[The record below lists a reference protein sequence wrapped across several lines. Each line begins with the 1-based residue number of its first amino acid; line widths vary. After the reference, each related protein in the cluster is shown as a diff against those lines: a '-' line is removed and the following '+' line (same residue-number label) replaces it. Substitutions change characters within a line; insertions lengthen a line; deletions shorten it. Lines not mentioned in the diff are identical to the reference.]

1 MNEAR
6 VYLDTS
12 MLVKRYVKEE
22 GSEITDEY
30 FRMAQRGEAVL
41 CLSEIN
47 LGEAAVVF
55 DKYSRRTGIDARV
68 LLETM
73 LSELERLER
82 SSSVEIYPVDSDM
95 MRRAIKTVLTF
106 HIFIND
112 AIQLET
118 CAGAGGTM
126 FCSADRELN
135 SAAGELGIA
144 TVGQYN

>member
-22 GSEITDEY
+22 GSEIADE
-30 FRMAQRGEAVL
+30 FFHMAQRGEATL

-55 DKYSRRTGIDARV
+55 DKYSRRMGIDARASM
-68 LLETM
+68 ETM

-82 SSSVEIYPVDSDM
+82 SAAVEIYPVDSNLI
-95 MRRAIKTVLTF
+95 RRAIKTVLTY
-106 HIFIND
+106 HVYISD
-112 AIQLET
+112 AIQLDT
-118 CAGAGGTM
+118 CTVAGGTV

-135 SAAGELGIA
+135 SVARGLGIA
-144 TVGQYN
+144 TVRQYN